1 MISRG
6 RRPEARNAG
15 YLLLLSK
22 TSLQALEPKYN
33 SKTEFGIKKSSSF
46 IAFQG
51 KAAAAA
57 PPPPSKRASL
67 PGRRAVGAYR
77 EIEDLAGLD
86 QSCVLATS
94 LLGHVFKV
102 VPGS

>member
-6 RRPEARNAG
+6 WRPEARNAG

-57 PPPPSKRASL
+57 PPPSKRASL

>member
-1 MISRG
+1 MGPHWKLRKLESFVDRSPGVLVISRG

-57 PPPPSKRASL
+57 PPPL
-67 PGRRAVGAYR
+67 
-77 EIEDLAGLD
+77 
-86 QSCVLATS
+86 QNVLAC
-94 LLGHVFKV
+94 LEEGLWGLIGKLRI
-102 VPGS
+102 